1 MRNGREAETIR
12 IKHNARAGLWCDVG
26 CCRECGAGMR
36 RPVESAGRPLRLRVG
51 RYAAMK
57 GGGEVFNAEASEAK
71 HDAIPPMIA
80 AVIIASVFL
89 PFFFMPR
96 IIPQPQDKIKPPPK
110 KSAGAL
116 HQSTNNQLRLG
127 RANLARIRAE
137 VVLHVPLKISV
148 KRREVQVVEES
159 LMVNNTF
166 TQITIKTDDDKT
178 GFSESSAP
186 GSCRSAWGCRSKETS
201 PPHHVHHKRTEC
213 R

>member
-1 MRNGREAETIR
+1 MEI
-12 IKHNARAGLWCDVG
+12 V
-26 CCRECGAGMR
+26 
-36 RPVESAGRPLRLRVG
+36 V
-51 RYAAMK
+51 
-57 GGGEVFNAEASEAK
+57 
-71 HDAIPPMIA
+71 
-80 AVIIASVFL
+80 VFL
-89 PFFFMPR
+89 WNDLSALMLTLGAADFSRRTKVLRFRPQAYLHKTPS

-110 KSAGAL
+110 KPAGANHQPIPL
-116 HQSTNNQLRLG
+116 HQLRL
-127 RANLARIRAE
+127 RRTDHPLLRTE
-137 VVLHVPLKISV
+137 VVFHVPLKISV
-148 KRREVQVVEES
+148 KRRGVQVVEES